1 MSETIPGMISVI
13 IPTYNRRGMLLE
25 LLDTIRAQ
33 DYPSVEI
40 LVVDD
45 GSSDG
50 TSAAMEKL
58 PVRYF
63 RNERNSGPGFS
74 RKRGFQE
81 ARGEY
86 VVFAD
91 DDDYYTDPTFYSRAA
106 DVLRADKTREIAFVA
121 ANARIQY
128 VDRGTFAEAPLPVEG
143 RFSAKEYLSGFS
155 GKYPKPL
162 STFPAVFR
170 RESLIGGGLEES
182 LQVDDRVIYLR
193 ALLAGDAFILPEPV
207 GVYRIHRSN
216 FSATVSADFTVTL
229 HRENKMIYDRIRRSA
244 ILPDPDRWWY
254 EQAWIALR
262 YYIQNPSSD
271 LNGLLTIFRYL
282 RRQRVSLPEDLKL
295 FKQALAY
302 WRGRRLTAAAR
313 RG

>member
-86 VVFAD
+86 VGRKSVFASFI
-91 DDDYYTDPTFYSRAA
+91 TPICARFPPEG
-106 DVLRADKTREIAFVA
+106 KTVW
-121 ANARIQY
+121 
-128 VDRGTFAEAPLPVEG
+128 
-143 RFSAKEYLSGFS
+143 K
-155 GKYPKPL
+155 
-162 STFPAVFR
+162 R
-170 RESLIGGGLEES
+170 RC
-182 LQVDDRVIYLR
+182 
-193 ALLAGDAFILPEPV
+193 
-207 GVYRIHRSN
+207 
-216 FSATVSADFTVTL
+216 
-229 HRENKMIYDRIRRSA
+229 
-244 ILPDPDRWWY
+244 
-254 EQAWIALR
+254 
-262 YYIQNPSSD
+262 
-271 LNGLLTIFRYL
+271 LTINTASMSAGWRISTTESVFCGP
-282 RRQRVSLPEDLKL
+282 SL
-295 FKQALAY
+295 Y
-302 WRGRRLTAAAR
+302 
-313 RG
+313 